1 LGASITSNYGLATEY
16 ADDYAAGSMGGKTDL
31 TTANF
36 NLSGAYRLN
45 ATGALV
51 LALMRSTPKRRLN
64 VMRRDLG
71 PIISGPNGALPPQ
84 LASPVSKI
92 PADQQIARLKGDKW
106 GFGWNAGILYEVDKN
121 NRYGLT
127 YRSEVK
133 IDLTV
138 IIVAI

>member
-16 ADDYAAGSMGGKTDL
+16 NDDYAAGSMGGKTDL
-31 TTANF
+31 TTVNL

-45 ATGALV
+45 DHWSLV
-51 LALMRSTPKRRLN
+51 LALTRSTPRRRLSAMLAIAGQI
-64 VMRRDLG
+64 VAG
-71 PIISGPNGALPPQ
+71 ASGALPPAKAQQ
-84 LASPVSKI
+84 LAAI
-92 PADQQIARLKGDKW
+92 PADTRLLLKGDKW

-133 IDLTV
+133 SISTV